1 MTPERK
7 PARPHGGTDH
17 DRSPGAVEVG
27 RDDPPA
33 SDATLAPPPPPASDA
48 RRLQKALEGRW
59 LGRDEPQWSPR
70 RTLAFVAVASLLLWG
85 LIIAGIAA
93 LL

>member
-7 PARPHGGTDH
+7 PARPDDGTDH
-17 DRSPGAVEVG
+17 DRSSDGADG
-27 RDDPPA
+27 APSANMAPA
-33 SDATLAPPPPPASDA
+33 SPPPPPSSDA

-59 LGRDEPQWSPR
+59 LGRNEAKWSPR
-70 RTLAFVAVASLLLWG
+70 RTLAFVIGASLLLWG